1 MLATTLCDAPISGPT
16 FARAERVE
24 PAEIGASEGWRHPR
38 IAAERRRKSDLV
50 KALTTRHWSDWI
62 GTAAFAALGLL
73 LWRRAPEFG
82 LLVLPAILQELLVV
96 VSFLVRGRPRM
107 GAPSWNARAIAYTNS
122 FVILGFIWV
131 ASQAHP
137 DWLRQTGD
145 PTVRLLG
152 SVLWAIGAVL
162 SLWPLWYLRRSFSLE
177 PEARDL
183 VTTGPYRLA
192 RHPIYT
198 VYLLINLGIL
208 LRHLTVP
215 FALVL
220 AIWFVTLLLRIRYEE
235 GVLTSAFPEYPEY
248 RRRVRAFGF
257 IG

>member
-1 MLATTLCDAPISGPT
+1 
-16 FARAERVE
+16 
-24 PAEIGASEGWRHPR
+24 
-38 IAAERRRKSDLV
+38 V
-50 KALTTRHWSDWI
+50 KALTTRHWTDWI

-96 VSFLVRGRPRM
+96 LSFLLRGR
-107 GAPSWNARAIAYTNS
+107 ARAGAAGWGARLIAYVNS
-122 FVILGFIWV
+122 FVVLAFIWV
-131 ASQAHP
+131 ASVAHP
-137 DWLRQTGD
+137 DWLRPTGE
-145 PTVRLLG
+145 PCVRLIG

-162 SLWPLWYLRRSFSLE
+162 SLWPLWSLRRSFSLE
-177 PEARDL
+177 PEARHL

-198 VYLLINLGIL
+198 VYLLINTGIL

-220 AIWFVTLLLRIRYEE
+220 AFWFATLLLRIRYEE
-235 GVLTSAFPEYPEY
+235 GVLTTAFPEYPAY
-248 RRRVRAFGF
+248 RRRVRAFGI

>member
-1 MLATTLCDAPISGPT
+1 M
-16 FARAERVE
+16 
-24 PAEIGASEGWRHPR
+24 
-38 IAAERRRKSDLV
+38 

-62 GTAAFAALGLL
+62 GTAAFVALGLL

-96 VSFLVRGRPRM
+96 VSFLVRGRARM
-107 GAPSWNARAIAYTNS
+107 GAPSWDARAIAYTNS
-122 FVILGFIWV
+122 FVILAFIWV
-131 ASQAHP
+131 ASRAHP
-137 DWLRQTGD
+137 DWLRHTGD
-145 PTVRLLG
+145 PTVRMVG
-152 SVLWAIGAVL
+152 SLLWATGAVL

-177 PEARDL
+177 PEARNL

-198 VYLLINLGIL
+198 VYLLINAGIL

-220 AIWFVTLLLRIRYEE
+220 AVWFVTLLLRIRYEE
-235 GVLTSAFPEYPEY
+235 GVLSAAFPEYPEY
-248 RRRVRAFGF
+248 RRRVRAFGV

>member
-1 MLATTLCDAPISGPT
+1 
-16 FARAERVE
+16 
-24 PAEIGASEGWRHPR
+24 
-38 IAAERRRKSDLV
+38 V

-96 VSFLVRGRPRM
+96 ASFLIRGRPRM
-107 GAPSWNARAIAYTNS
+107 GAPSWKARAIAYTNS

-131 ASQAHP
+131 ASQTHP

-183 VTTGPYRLA
+183 VTSGPYRLA

-220 AIWFVTLLLRIRYEE
+220 ATWFLTLLLRIRYEE